1 MPDRLNSD
9 QVAAALA
16 ALPGWSA
23 DGDSA
28 IRKTFKLDDHITAM
42 GFVNRVA
49 MAAEVMNHH
58 PELSIVYST
67 VDIRLSTHDAGGVT
81 QLDVEL
87 AGKIEHYA

>member
-1 MPDRLNSD
+1 MSERLSPD
-9 QVAAALA
+9 QVAAALTS
-16 ALPGWSA
+16 LEGWA
-23 DGDSA
+23 PDGDDG

-67 VDIRLSTHDAGGVT
+67 VEIRLSTHDAGGVT
-81 QLDVEL
+81 QLDTDL
-87 AGKIEHYA
+87 AGRIEHYA

>member
-1 MPDRLNSD
+1 MPERLSSD
-9 QVAAALA
+9 QVGNALA
-16 ALPGWSA
+16 GLPGWSA
-23 DGDSA
+23 DGDDG

-81 QLDVEL
+81 QLDIDL

>member
-1 MPDRLNSD
+1 MPDRLSAD
-9 QVAAALA
+9 QIADALA
-16 ALPGWSA
+16 ALPGWSP
-23 DGDSA
+23 DGSDG

-81 QLDVEL
+81 QLDIDL
-87 AGKIEHYA
+87 AGRIEHYA

>member
-1 MPDRLNSD
+1 MPERLSVA
-9 QVAAALA
+9 QVEDALA
-16 ALPGWSA
+16 ALSGWSA
-23 DGDSA
+23 DGDEA
-28 IRKTFKLDDHITAM
+28 IRKTFRLDDHITAM

-67 VDIRLSTHDAGGVT
+67 VVIRLSTHDAGGVT
-81 QLDVEL
+81 ALDIEL

>member
-1 MPDRLNSD
+1 MPDRLSSD
-9 QVAAALA
+9 QVAAALES
-16 ALPGWSA
+16 LSGWSA
-23 DGDSA
+23 DGDDA
-28 IRKTFKLDDHITAM
+28 ISKTFKLDDHITAM

-81 QLDVEL
+81 QLDIDL

>member
-1 MPDRLNSD
+1 MPERLTPD
-9 QVAAALA
+9 QIAAALD

-23 DGDSA
+23 DGDDG
-28 IRKTFKLDDHITAM
+28 IRKTFRLDDHIAAM

-58 PELSIVYST
+58 PELSIVYNT
-67 VDIRLSTHDAGGVT
+67 VAIRLSTHDAGGVT
-81 QLDVEL
+81 PLDIEL

>member
-1 MPDRLNSD
+1 MPERLNSA
-9 QVAAALA
+9 QVNDALA
-16 ALPGWSA
+16 GLSGWSA
-23 DGDSA
+23 DGDDA
-28 IRKTFKLDDHITAM
+28 IRKTFRLDDHITAM

-81 QLDVEL
+81 QLDVDL
-87 AGKIEHYA
+87 AGKIERYA